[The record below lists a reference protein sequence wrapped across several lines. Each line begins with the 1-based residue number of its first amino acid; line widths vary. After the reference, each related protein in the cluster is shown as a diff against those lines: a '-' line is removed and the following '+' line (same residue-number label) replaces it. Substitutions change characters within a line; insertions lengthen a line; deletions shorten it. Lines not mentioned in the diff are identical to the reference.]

1 MQIISLGNNLH
12 ELSAYFLGKNVII
25 NLSYAEFAQRVVQV
39 KFLFSLAGLTDG
51 HYFQVKFNEA
61 VNKVVHAKDKVID
74 ELRKKEKEME
84 EEINANKGW

>member
-1 MQIISLGNNLH
+1 MLNLPR
-12 ELSAYFLGKNVII
+12 EWYRLNSF
-25 NLSYAEFAQRVVQV
+25 
-39 KFLFSLAGLTDG
+39 FSLAGLTDG